1 MITCI
6 TNWSGLVN
14 QIRTLLDKRGRR
26 TPVAAASEKAKDTE
40 NQQVKDRISDDVC
53 EVLSVEEAGR
63 KLGLGRAAAYAHA
76 KAGHIPTLKIGNRML
91 VPKVAFAKL
100 LASA

>member
-1 MITCI
+1 MPA
-6 TNWSGLVN
+6 V
-14 QIRTLLDKRGRR
+14 
-26 TPVAAASEKAKDTE
+26 SEKAKDAE
-40 NQQVKDRISDDVC
+40 IQQVKDRISDDLC

-76 KAGHIPTLKIGNRML
+76 KAGHIPTLKLGNRTL
-91 VPKVAFAKL
+91 VPKAALAKL

>member
-1 MITCI
+1 VKAVT
-6 TNWSGLVN
+6 
-14 QIRTLLDKRGRR
+14 
-26 TPVAAASEKAKDTE
+26 EKTKDPQ
-40 NQQVKDRISDDVC
+40 NQQVSSRLNDDLC

-76 KAGHIPTLKIGNRML
+76 KAGHIPTLKLGNRTL
-91 VPKVAFAKL
+91 VPKAALAKL